1 MDPEGLSI
9 LICVILALGALL
21 ALYSAGGILAADGE
35 REKVSRLG
43 FSDRAAGAVILFCVL
58 FGAFLWQL
66 CDVLAPHGWLV
77 WAIPCLAVYVL
88 AGVTVFSFGFA
99 GGKAGPMRVLA
110 VLGKVLTA
118 PAKLCF
124 QLTGTTADSGVTE
137 EELMNMVED
146 VEEQSIIDE
155 NQKKMIASIVE
166 FDDVTAADVM
176 THRTEIVSVA
186 DTANIGNVV
195 RLAMAEG
202 ISRIP
207 VYHKTLDDVVGMLH
221 VKDLFGLWDDPAR
234 STELASAHMRKAM
247 FVPEACRA
255 RELLLEFRRKHT
267 QIAVVVDEYGGTS
280 GLVTMEDVLEEIV
293 GNIQDEYD
301 NEEEDLVADGDGF
314 IATGAADLEDLFEAF
329 DLELPEPDEDD
340 PDDID
345 TVGGLVIDRLG
356 RIPDENE
363 HAQVHYGGVVFTVL
377 KASERRIEKVRC
389 TREES
394 SRDSAGA

>member
-176 THRTEIVSVA
+176 THRTEIEAVEVDDDIDEA
-186 DTANIGNVV
+186 LKIAIEKGF
-195 RLAMAEG
+195 
-202 ISRIP
+202 SRIP
-207 VYHKTLDDVVGMLH
+207 V
-221 VKDLFGLWDDPAR
+221 
-234 STELASAHMRKAM
+234 
-247 FVPEACRA
+247 
-255 RELLLEFRRKHT
+255 
-267 QIAVVVDEYGGTS
+267 
-280 GLVTMEDVLEEIV
+280 
-293 GNIQDEYD
+293 
-301 NEEEDLVADGDGF
+301 
-314 IATGAADLEDLFEAF
+314 
-329 DLELPEPDEDD
+329 
-340 PDDID
+340 
-345 TVGGLVIDRLG
+345 
-356 RIPDENE
+356 
-363 HAQVHYGGVVFTVL
+363 
-377 KASERRIEKVRC
+377 
-389 TREES
+389 
-394 SRDSAGA
+394 

>member
-1 MDPEGLSI
+1 M
-9 LICVILALGALL
+9 
-21 ALYSAGGILAADGE
+21 
-35 REKVSRLG
+35 
-43 FSDRAAGAVILFCVL
+43 
-58 FGAFLWQL
+58 
-66 CDVLAPHGWLV
+66 
-77 WAIPCLAVYVL
+77 
-88 AGVTVFSFGFA
+88 
-99 GGKAGPMRVLA
+99 
-110 VLGKVLTA
+110 
-118 PAKLCF
+118 
-124 QLTGTTADSGVTE
+124 
-137 EELMNMVED
+137 
-146 VEEQSIIDE
+146 
-155 NQKKMIASIVE
+155 
-166 FDDVTAADVM
+166 
-176 THRTEIVSVA
+176 
-186 DTANIGNVV
+186 
-195 RLAMAEG
+195 
-202 ISRIP
+202 
-207 VYHKTLDDVVGMLH
+207 
-221 VKDLFGLWDDPAR
+221 
-234 STELASAHMRKAM
+234 
-247 FVPEACRA
+247 PEACRA